1 MVNKIGSFLF
11 STRLMAVLFLSFAL
25 AMAAGTFIENEYNT
39 DTARIIIYNAW
50 WFEGIMLLFAVNFIG
65 NIQRYK
71 LWQWKKW
78 ATLTLHL
85 SFLLILLGAFITRYI
100 SYEGMMPI
108 REGETEKQFYSDKT
122 YLTIF
127 VDGDYQGEMRRLT
140 FEKPILFSP
149 VTNNNFSISENFAGK
164 PFKIK
169 YKDFIMGATETITE
183 DKNGSLYLKLV
194 ESTDGSRHE
203 HYLKEGEVQNIHNV
217 LFALNFPTKGAINIT
232 MNADGKTIQS
242 PFEGDFMT
250 MATQAQTV
258 VAKEIEQPLAMR
270 SLYNLGGARFVF
282 PDEPIKGRKTYKSD
296 NDFKNKEHSDA
307 LIVTLEANGKTEE
320 LTLVGSKGSIGEPH
334 SVTIDGLDYT
344 VFFGSK
350 VYELPF
356 AIKLNDFIAA
366 KYPGTEKSYS
376 SFESQVTVIDEGKSF
391 DARIFMNNV
400 LDHGGYRFFQASF
413 HPDEKGTVLS
423 VNHDF
428 WGSGITYLGYTLL
441 YIGMMAILFSKNT
454 RFDDLKRKLENVKT
468 KKSKLITILLLFLS
482 FGMFAQNHPPHDEHD
497 GHDHAEH
504 SQQSQSAQTTAAHE
518 HSKDQTSAAKSVPTR
533 MPTLDE
539 VKKFINE
546 NAVSEEHA
554 AKFGRLVVQDQ
565 GGRMKPVNTFSSELL
580 RKVSKSDKYENLNA
594 DQVFLSMVQFP
605 NAWFEVPLIYIKPGN
620 DSIRHIIGI
629 GKDEKYAPFI
639 KFFDETGNYKL
650 SKYLDAAYQAAV
662 PDQFQKDF
670 IETDRKVILLNQ
682 ALSGAIL
689 RIFPIPNDANNKW
702 VSYMELGEI
711 GLKGADSLFT
721 QKILPLYILS
731 AKNAAESKNYKEA
744 DFFLD
749 GINKFQAKYGSNVL
763 PHEDKITSEILYN
776 KYDIFK
782 NLYYYYMISGVLM
795 LLLVI
800 VNIFFEKKALRIAI
814 NAFHILI
821 GFLFFLHTVGLAA
834 RWYISGHAPWSD
846 AYESMIYVA
855 WATMFFSLAFDRK
868 SKLTVASGTFVA
880 SMILMI
886 AHWSWMDPAIANL
899 QPVLDSYW
907 LMIHVAVIVGSY
919 GPFTLAMVLGL
930 VSLFLM
936 VFTTK
941 ENKAKM
947 DLNIKEI
954 TYINEMAL
962 TIGLV
967 MLTIGNF
974 LGGQWANESWGRYWG
989 WDPKETWALISIM
1002 IYAFVIHARF
1012 VPALRGKWIYNLMS
1026 VLAFYSIMMTYFGVN
1041 FYLSGL
1047 HSYASGDKVV
1057 TPTFIYYSVAAI
1069 AVLAIISYWRTN
1081 KFKKKQ

>member
-50 WFEGIMLLFAVNFIG
+50 WFEAIMVFFAINFLG
-65 NIQRYK
+65 NIQKYK

-108 REGETEKQFYSDKT
+108 REGATEKQFYSDKT

-127 VDGDYQGEMRRLT
+127 VDGDYQGEMKRLT

-149 VTNNNFSISENFAGK
+149 VTNNNFTINENFAGK

-194 ESTDGSRHE
+194 ESSDGSRHE

-232 MNADGKTIQS
+232 MNEDGKTIQS
-242 PFEGDFMT
+242 PFEGEFMT
-250 MATQAQTV
+250 MATQAQTA
-258 VAKEIEQPLAMR
+258 VAKDIDQQLAMR

-282 PDEPIKGRKTYKSD
+282 PDEPVKGRKTFKSD
-296 NDFKNKEHSDA
+296 NDFKSTANSDA
-307 LIVTLEANGKTEE
+307 LIVTLEANGKSEE
-320 LTLVGSKGSIGEPH
+320 LTLVGAKGSIGEPH

-350 VYELPF
+350 AYELPF

-376 SFESQVTVIDEGKSF
+376 SFESQVSVIDKDETF

-400 LDHGGYRFFQASF
+400 LDYGGYRFFQASF

-441 YIGMMAILFSKNT
+441 YIGMMAIMFSKNT
-454 RFDDLKRKLENVKT
+454 RFDDLKRKLENVKA
-468 KKSKLITILLLFLS
+468 KKAKLMTMLLLFLS
-482 FGMFAQNHPPHDEHD
+482 VGMFAQNNPPQESHE
-497 GHDHAEH
+497 GHDHATHAGHDHE
-504 SQQSQSAQTTAAHE
+504 QEQTGAATTAA
-518 HSKDQTSAAKSVPTR
+518 PTR
-533 MPTLDE
+533 MPTLQE
-539 VKKFINE
+539 VQKFINE

-554 AKFGRLVVQDQ
+554 AKFGRLIVQDQ

-580 RKVSKSDKYENLNA
+580 RKVSKSDKYEKLNA

-629 GKDEKYAPFI
+629 NKDEKYAPFI
-639 KFFDETGNYKL
+639 KFFDQTGNYKL

-689 RIFPIPNDANNKW
+689 RIFPIPNDPNNKW
-702 VSYMELGEI
+702 VSYMELNEV

-731 AKNAAESKNYKEA
+731 AKNAAASKDYKEA

-749 GINKFQAKYGSNVL
+749 GIKKFQTKYGNDVL

-782 NLYYYYMISGVLM
+782 NLYFLYMMAGVLM
-795 LLLVI
+795 LLLVV
-800 VNIFFEKKALRIAI
+800 VNIFFEKKAIRIVI
-814 NAFHILI
+814 NAFHIFI
-821 GFLFFLHTVGLAA
+821 GVLFFLHTLGLAA

-919 GPFTLAMVLGL
+919 GPFTLAMILGL

-941 ENKAKM
+941 KNKEKM

-962 TIGLV
+962 TIGLI

-1057 TPTFIYYSVAAI
+1057 TPSFIYYSVAAI
-1069 AVLAIISYWRTN
+1069 AILATVSYWRTN
-1081 KFKKKQ
+1081 KFKKK

>member
-50 WFEGIMLLFAVNFIG
+50 WFEGIMLLFAINFIG
-65 NIQRYK
+65 NIQKYQ

-85 SFLLILLGAFITRYI
+85 SFLLILLGAFITRYV

-127 VDGDYQGEMRRLT
+127 VDGDYQGDMRRLT

-149 VTNNNFSISENFAGK
+149 VTNNNFTISENFAGK
-164 PFKIK
+164 PFTLK

-183 DKNGSLYLKLV
+183 DKNGVLYFKMV
-194 ESTDGSRHE
+194 ESGEGTRHE
-203 HYLKEGEVQNIHNV
+203 HFLKEGEVQNIHNV
-217 LFALNFPTKGAINIT
+217 LFALNQPTKGAINIT
-232 MNADGKTIQS
+232 IDANGKTIQS
-242 PFEGDFMT
+242 PFEGEFMT
-250 MATQAQTV
+250 MATQAQTP
-258 VAKEIEQPLAMR
+258 VAKDIEQSLAMR

-282 PDEPIKGRKTYKSD
+282 PDEPKKGRITYESN
-296 NDFKNKEHSDA
+296 NDFKSKEHTDA
-307 LIVTLEANGKTEE
+307 LIVTLEANGKSEE
-320 LTLVGSKGSIGEPH
+320 LTLVGSKGAIGEPH

-344 VFFGSK
+344 VFYGSK
-350 VYELPF
+350 AYTLPF
-356 AIKLNDFIAA
+356 DIKLNDFIAA

-400 LDHGGYRFFQASF
+400 LDHKGYRFFQASF

-454 RFDDLKRKLENVKT
+454 RFDDLKRKLENVKA
-468 KKSKLITILLLFLS
+468 KKAKLMTMLLLFLS
-482 FGMFAQNHPPHDEHD
+482 LGMFAQNHPPHDEHD
-497 GHDHAEH
+497 GHDHAAHAE
-504 SQQSQSAQTTAAHE
+504 QTQSAQTTPAHDHSQEQNAAATAP
-518 HSKDQTSAAKSVPTR
+518 SR

-580 RKVSKSDKYENLNA
+580 RKVSKSDKYEKLNA

-620 DSIRHIIGI
+620 DSLRHIIGI
-629 GKDEKYAPFI
+629 DKDAKYAPFI
-639 KFFDETGNYKL
+639 KFFDQTGNYKL

-689 RIFPIPNDANNKW
+689 RIFPIPNDPNNKW

-711 GLKGADSLFT
+711 GLKGPDSLFT

-749 GINKFQAKYGSNVL
+749 GIQKFQHKYGSQVL
-763 PHEDKITSEILYN
+763 PTDEKVSSEILYN

-782 NLYYYYMISGVLM
+782 NLYFLYMISGVLM
-795 LLLVI
+795 LLLVV
-800 VNIFFEKKALRIAI
+800 VNIFFEKKAIRIVI
-814 NAFHILI
+814 NVFHIFI
-821 GFLFFLHTVGLAA
+821 GFLFFLHTLGLAA

-941 ENKAKM
+941 KNKAKM

-1012 VPALRGKWIYNLMS
+1012 VPSLRGKWFYNLMS
-1026 VLAFYSIMMTYFGVN
+1026 VVAFYSIMMTYFGVN

-1057 TPTFIYYSVAAI
+1057 TPSFIYYSVAAI
-1069 AVLAIISYWRTN
+1069 AILAIVSYWRTDL
-1081 KFKKKQ
+1081 FKKKS